1 MLDDGRNTS
10 PSDDTVVRRFLASLE
25 RARRLPEQELDAL
38 LRVADLDGEGAKAI
52 LAATRSGVLFGAGL
66 RDLVGRHAL
75 GGADLAVFVLRDV
88 LERPAGEVARLL
100 GLDPRAA
107 RRRLGAARVR
117 LGLAD
122 ADGPSIGQWLV
133 TELIVPPTRA
143 LQLRL
148 FAQTTD
154 TNGEHSREQR
164 AVQEEDGWQARLAFE
179 EGEPRA

>member
-1 MLDDGRNTS
+1 MKDGFAPADDE
-10 PSDDTVVRRFLASLE
+10 VVGRFLASLE
-25 RARRLPEQELDAL
+25 RARRLPEPEIEAL
-38 LRVADLDGEGAKAI
+38 LRVADLDGDGAAAI
-52 LAATRSGVLFGAGL
+52 LGATRGGHLFGAGL

-75 GGADLAVFVLRDV
+75 AGTDLALFVLRDV
-88 LERPAGEVARLL
+88 LERPVAEAARLL
-100 GLDPRAA
+100 GIDPRSA
-107 RRRLGAARVR
+107 RRRLAATRSR

-148 FAQTTD
+148 FRQSE
-154 TNGEHSREQR
+154 GEQPGEQR
-164 AVQEEDGWQARLAFE
+164 AVQEENHWQARLAFE